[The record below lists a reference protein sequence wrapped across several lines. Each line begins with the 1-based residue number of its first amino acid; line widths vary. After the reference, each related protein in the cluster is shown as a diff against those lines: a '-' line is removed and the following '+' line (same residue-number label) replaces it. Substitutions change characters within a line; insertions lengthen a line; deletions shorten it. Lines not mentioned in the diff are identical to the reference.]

1 MMKVPDVVSTTACR
15 SFGFSCCGSN
25 KRRNSMNDIV
35 DSFYLEMFRQ
45 HTCLTS
51 LCFPNSGNAS
61 GQIPLPKGEG
71 AAKRRVRGE
80 ETSLCTPHPA
90 LRATLSPRERD
101 LPRNIFQNLDST
113 AWPGGA
119 IAPSKQPQSS
129 HPHKW
134 ANNSPRRRRGGCS
147 VRQPP
152 RPLHQW
158 MLRDI
163 LRCRGHPSWPGG
175 AIPPTS
181 YYEPRKLSPQLRA
194 CYREAAMIE
203 PSEVEAPLPLV
214 V

>member
-90 LRATLSPRERD
+90 LRATLSLRERNSS
-101 LPRNIFQNLDST
+101 RNIFLKRNTVHASRVQ
-113 AWPGGA
+113 
-119 IAPSKQPQSS
+119 QPFGELICRI
-129 HPHKW
+129 
-134 ANNSPRRRRGGCS
+134 PRLLCLS
-147 VRQPP
+147 A
-152 RPLHQW
+152 HA
-158 MLRDI
+158 DI
-163 LRCRGHPSWPGG
+163 
-175 AIPPTS
+175 
-181 YYEPRKLSPQLRA
+181 
-194 CYREAAMIE
+194 
-203 PSEVEAPLPLV
+203 
-214 V
+214 